1 MGCLE
6 IGSAFEKLETVSSCF
21 TLLRSKQ
28 ALDMAF
34 GKHFLIE

>member
-1 MGCLE
+1 
-6 IGSAFEKLETVSSCF
+6 VSSCF

-34 GKHFLIE
+34 GKHFLIEWKKPKVHVELEC